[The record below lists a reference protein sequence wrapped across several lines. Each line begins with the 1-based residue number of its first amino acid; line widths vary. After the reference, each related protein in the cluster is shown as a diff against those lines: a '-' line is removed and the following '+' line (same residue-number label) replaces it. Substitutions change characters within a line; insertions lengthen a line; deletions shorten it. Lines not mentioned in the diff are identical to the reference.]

1 MGKSLTIQYLWTVI
15 FTAIALALGIQGYYP
30 ISVLIILMGIY
41 WPLRELV
48 NDAFKRILQE
58 YDKPDLLRVG
68 MFTAIALGPLMY
80 LYDPRFVFLAALG
93 LVVSVYLD
101 VTYR

>member
-1 MGKSLTIQYLWTVI
+1 MAKLTIQYLWTVI
-15 FTAIALALGIQGYYP
+15 FTTIALALGIQGYYP

-58 YDKPDLLRVG
+58 YNKHDFVKVG
-68 MFTAIALGPLMY
+68 MFAAIALGPLMF
-80 LYDPRFVFLAALG
+80 LYDPKFVYLAGVG

-101 VTYR
+101 VTKS